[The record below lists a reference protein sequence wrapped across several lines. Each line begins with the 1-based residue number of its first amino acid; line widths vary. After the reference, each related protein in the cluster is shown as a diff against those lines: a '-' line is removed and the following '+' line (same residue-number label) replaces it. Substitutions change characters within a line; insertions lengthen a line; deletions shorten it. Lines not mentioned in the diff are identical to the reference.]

1 MWPVFSDE
9 GAVLWFYL
17 HELLCRCYLFIR
29 INLTSGLYTYLPL
42 FFVAMSRRQ
51 INSIHST
58 AKRCQD
64 FSPQITSSR
73 LPITS
78 YCSSRQKKPWHF
90 FAPANGVAKVMFLV
104 ASVFPR
110 GGRVRVFSMPQVPFA
125 FEFESERP
133 NCNLVTKQ
141 SLNCHSADLKKSAES

>member
-42 FFVAMSRRQ
+42 FFAAMSRRQ

-78 YCSSRQKKPWHF
+78 YCSSRQKKTLTF
-90 FAPANGVAKVMFLV
+90 FCARQRSGEGNVLSRVCL
-104 ASVFPR
+104 SE

-141 SLNCHSADLKKSAES
+141 SLNYHSADLKKSAES